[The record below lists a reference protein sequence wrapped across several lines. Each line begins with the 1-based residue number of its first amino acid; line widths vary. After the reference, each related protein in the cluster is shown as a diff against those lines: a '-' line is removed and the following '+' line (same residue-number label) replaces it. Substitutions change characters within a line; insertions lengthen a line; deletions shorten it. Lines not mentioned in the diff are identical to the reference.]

1 MSFAKS
7 KDDEHLRRH
16 PRSGDYPEGTDSA
29 IPYRAYER
37 GPLVIPT
44 HVLSRSKYGFER
56 GSAESLVEKVL
67 EEEGLRKYVDVK
79 YLQQEIKEA
88 GGGMSQEELDRAAHD
103 LIRSSVHGG
112 IHPSYID
119 QRLGGYKGHEM
130 KDLNQFSR
138 SATPTHRL
146 RRQPHLPHPEF
157 IDDYHDSMDDRM
169 EPCLQIQHAL
179 PKK

>member
-1 MSFAKS
+1 
-7 KDDEHLRRH
+7 
-16 PRSGDYPEGTDSA
+16 
-29 IPYRAYER
+29 
-37 GPLVIPT
+37 
-44 HVLSRSKYGFER
+44 
-56 GSAESLVEKVL
+56 
-67 EEEGLRKYVDVK
+67 
-79 YLQQEIKEA
+79 
-88 GGGMSQEELDRAAHD
+88 MSQEELDRAAHD

-146 RRQPHLPHPEF
+146 RRQPHLPHPEY

-169 EPCLQIQHAL
+169 VKYVLLLSYSCVFWRVSKIFQAYSYI
-179 PKK
+179 KC